1 MTVTSDDLE
10 LYMGSDAIDSSR
22 ADFLID
28 QATLLCESVVT
39 PLPDAASVV
48 ILSVAARAYSNPQGV
63 TAESVGPY
71 NVQRP
76 WAGIY
81 LTKAERAALRRVAG
95 SGGAFTVDPTAS
107 DAGPRNLWA
116 QVPLAP
122 ADVSAQYPAVLGDWD
137 QPTP

>member
-1 MTVTSDDLE
+1 MTVTSEDLE
-10 LYMGSDAIDSSR
+10 LYMGSDAIDSFR

-28 QATLLCESVVT
+28 QAILLCESVVT

-63 TAESVGPY
+63 TAESIGPY

-95 SGGAFTVDPTAS
+95 SGGAFTVDPTPAT
-107 DAGPRNLWA
+107 AGPNNAWA

-122 ADVSAQYPAVLGDWD
+122 VDIETQYPFLGDWD
-137 QPTP
+137 QPAS